1 MITKEN
7 SKDLSE
13 IISNEANEPNN
24 VHDSKDSSVAMTT
37 SEKIL
42 ETVSFEKLSYEKSSV
57 IDQGKNEIFI
67 YRIPFNF
74 LKNYLNYL
82 KVNFKKFSLT
92 Y

>member
-13 IISNEANEPNN
+13 RISNEAHEINN
-24 VHDSKDSSVAMTT
+24 VHDSQDSSVAMTT

-42 ETVSFEKLSYEKSSV
+42 ETVSFEKLSFEKTSV

-67 YRIPFNF
+67 YRIPFYF

-82 KVNFKKFSLT
+82 KVKFKKISMT